1 MNTKGDCHTAKVQDI
16 QVLSIV
22 IIAFILIILTD
33 FFIWN
38 LYFKLLINSP
48 KVYVLAYACI
58 YLNRDFF
65 HAPKSRANNLVVL
78 V

>member
-38 LYFKLLINSP
+38 LFFSVNTKT
-48 KVYVLAYACI
+48 KYA
-58 YLNRDFF
+58 N
-65 HAPKSRANNLVVL
+65 
-78 V
+78 